1 MSSNKTK
8 KQPDECFVFDSKANV
23 IGVITRGK
31 HGYRPTSLAAEG
43 VSKKQLAE
51 LLNCIFGVSR
61 AHAAAMRAG
70 ARDGWDHPA
79 AKPDY
84 YCKDGSKKIRR
95 ALP

>member
-1 MSSNKTK
+1 MSSKPQS
-8 KQPDECFVFDSKANV
+8 QPDECFVFDGKANV
-23 IGVITRGK
+23 IGIITRGE
-31 HGYRPTSLAAEG
+31 HGYRPTALTAEG

-61 AHAAAMRAG
+61 AQAAAMRAG

-84 YCKDGSKKIRR
+84 YRKDGSKKIRR
-95 ALP
+95 ALA